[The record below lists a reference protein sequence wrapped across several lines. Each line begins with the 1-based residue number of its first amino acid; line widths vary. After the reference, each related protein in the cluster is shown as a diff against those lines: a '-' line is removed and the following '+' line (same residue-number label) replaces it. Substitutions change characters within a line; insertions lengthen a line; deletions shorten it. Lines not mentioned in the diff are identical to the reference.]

1 MEGTRLRSTMARILT
16 GRLSRALVVENPHAS
31 LDPLLLEG
39 GFEEVVRLS
48 QAPEAEELLAQL
60 QANRTQ
66 VLFKRSR
73 VPVTRQVIEGAVDLV
88 AIQLCCIGD
97 DSIDKQ
103 ACADHGVLVFNDPIS
118 NGRSVVELVIG
129 HLISLSRG
137 IHISNSQT
145 HQGDWQKHNR
155 GRFEVFGKRLGI
167 VGLGNIG
174 RGVAKVAQALGMEVR
189 FHDNRRVAQE
199 VGQEMGWKSADTL
212 QTLFAECDMVTLH
225 PSAVDFLGGSNAGMI
240 TRELLMSLGAKRPEN
255 APRIFLNL
263 SRGFLHSPEDLV
275 AAVQAK
281 VIRAA
286 AVDVY
291 PDEPRSAGPGWSN
304 PYAAHPEVVCTP
316 HIGAATQEAQPRIAQ
331 RVAQTTLS
339 FSRTGSVRD
348 CVLAPRTQVSM
359 LDDLRPGRAVLVVTH
374 GTTRGTKRALDQA
387 IFEAGADNLRSE
399 HHDLERWS
407 MALDINLLDQPL
419 PASALGVIAKRTAE
433 LSGDADAV
441 RSIRQVIQS

>member
-1 MEGTRLRSTMARILT
+1 MARILT
-16 GRLSRALVVENPHAS
+16 GPLTRALVVENPHNR
-31 LDPLLLEG
+31 LDPLLLER
-39 GFEEVVRLS
+39 GFKQVVRLS
-48 QAPEAEELLAQL
+48 QAPEAEELLAEL
-60 QANRTQ
+60 QAHRSQ

-73 VPVTRQVIEGAVDLV
+73 VPVTRQVIEGAPDLL

-118 NGRSVVELVIG
+118 NGRSVVELAIG

-145 HQGDWQKHNR
+145 HKGDWQKHNR
-155 GRFEVFGKRLGI
+155 GRFEVYGKRLGI

-199 VGQEMGWKSADTL
+199 VGQEMGWTSSDTL
-212 QTLFAECDMVTLH
+212 QALFADSDMVTLH
-225 PSAVDFLGGSNAGMI
+225 ASAVDFRGGSNAGLV
-240 TRELLMSLGAKRPEN
+240 TRELLMSLGSNRPEN
-255 APRIFLNL
+255 APRVFLNL
-263 SRGFLHSPEDLV
+263 SRGFLHDPADLIS
-275 AAVQAK
+275 AVEAK

-291 PDEPRSAGPGWSN
+291 PKEPRSSGPGWDN
-304 PYAAHPEVVCTP
+304 PYGAYAQIVCTP

-331 RVAQTTLS
+331 RVAETTLA
-339 FSRTGSVRD
+339 FSREGSIRD

-359 LDDLRPGRAVLVVTH
+359 SDDLRPGRAVLVVAH

-387 IFEAGADNLRSE
+387 IFETGADNLRSE

-419 PASALGVIAKRTAE
+419 PASALALIAQRCAE
-433 LSGDADAV
+433 LSEDPDAV
-441 RSIRQVIQS
+441 RSIRQVVWE